1 MDEVCGCLISNKSCV
16 YITTML
22 QKGGGGNG
30 KILVEVYSFC
40 VLECSRT
47 FEGFIIYGGWKTFGE
62 NARNG
67 ERNPFPHF
75 YPGMQTNTILLN
87 I

>member
-1 MDEVCGCLISNKSCV
+1 
-16 YITTML
+16 ML

-75 YPGMQTNTILLN
+75 SPGVQTNAISLY